1 MSRFAKYAWFVTGY
15 TILVILWGAVV
26 RITGSGAGCG
36 NHWPA
41 CNGEILYRP
50 EYIETMIELSHRLT
64 SALAGFFVLILLI
77 WAFRKTFEHNQRL
90 IRRMTVM
97 TFIFI
102 LIEGALGAALVRLEL
117 VGDNASVAR
126 AVMIALHLVN
136 TLILLGFSTGAAW
149 AASQPRQVR
158 YKGFNADASAILT
171 GMLGILLVSAIGAIT
186 ALGNTLFPSESLVEG
201 IRADFDPTSHF
212 LIQLRIWHPA
222 IALATSG
229 FLFWYGYRVL
239 NRDDV
244 TPQQTQLV
252 NWLFGTVTLQIIVG
266 FMAIALLAPIWVQL
280 SHLLL
285 ADVLWMVLV
294 VMAGNALTEPVT
306 KEKRT
311 ETAPSDIRLD
321 EATSALA

>member
-41 CNGEILYRP
+41 CNGEILHRP

-64 SALAGFFVLILLI
+64 SALAGFFVLIMLV
-77 WAFRKTFEHNQRL
+77 WAFRKVFEHNQKL

-102 LIEGALGAALVRLEL
+102 LIEGALGAALVRFEL
-117 VGDNASVAR
+117 VADNASTAR

-136 TLILLGFSTGAAW
+136 TLILLGFSTAAAW
-149 AASQPRQVR
+149 AASQPNEVR
-158 YKGFNADASAILT
+158 FRGFSTDSTAILT

-186 ALGNTLFPSESLVEG
+186 ALGNTLFPSETLIEG
-201 IRADFDPTSHF
+201 IQADFDPNAHF

-229 FLFWYGYRVL
+229 FLFWYGYRVV

-244 TPQQTQLV
+244 TPQQT
-252 NWLFGTVTLQIIVG
+252 N
-266 FMAIALLAPIWVQL
+266 
-280 SHLLL
+280 
-285 ADVLWMVLV
+285 
-294 VMAGNALTEPVT
+294 
-306 KEKRT
+306 
-311 ETAPSDIRLD
+311 
-321 EATSALA
+321 